1 MIPTWKLVL
10 QTQRQINNNEI
21 QAVVKV
27 FENGCV
33 ESCLVTAEEYVK
45 WLAEGNTPLPADS

>member
-1 MIPTWKLVL
+1 MIPTWKLIL

-21 QAVVKV
+21 QSVVRV

-45 WLAEGNTPLPADS
+45 WLAEGNTPEPADE